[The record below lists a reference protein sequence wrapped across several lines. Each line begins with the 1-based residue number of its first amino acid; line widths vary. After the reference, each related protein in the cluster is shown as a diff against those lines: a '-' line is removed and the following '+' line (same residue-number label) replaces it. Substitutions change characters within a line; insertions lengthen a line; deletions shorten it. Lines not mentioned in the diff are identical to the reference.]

1 MKKVL
6 ISSIIALALVLGST
20 ASANAAFSAYLT
32 VGSTGADVSAL
43 QTWLISQGF
52 AIPAIS
58 NGAAQTGYFGQQT
71 KAAVVKYQASVGL
84 PATGFVGPLTIAK
97 LNGGA
102 VAMAPVACP
111 AGYTCTANPGT
122 TPVTPATPGVITTP
136 GVAGTLAVSLQGSP
150 SGASLDKG
158 ESEDVVRYKLQAAAS
173 DMQVTSIAIDFDARL
188 WLYASSITI
197 KDDNGAVVA
206 QKNNLNANDF
216 TELTVGSDYRLYVP
230 VNYVVPRTQSKYLT
244 VSLTM
249 LGISDRDSATITI
262 NDLQVRSVDGTGVT
276 DTQSVSDDRTFSYT
290 GTNTGSIIATI
301 SPSAPLK
308 RLVQISNSTQTN
320 DVVIGK
326 FDLKSQNRDS
336 VVRTLKVYINTD
348 GTSVNTLFTRVKI
361 MVDGQ
366 SYTANTTDTSAPNTT
381 SSSTLTFS
389 DLKINLVKDTPKTIT
404 VLGDVAQPSS
414 IGALD
419 GKMASTT
426 IKANGANVVAEDN
439 TYNSI
444 TVNSGTLTSSDSIF
458 SASGAVLSN
467 MSAVVGTANQ
477 GSIGGVSGTVSK
489 DVSFTYTITAGDNT
503 LYVAAAPNTALATT
517 STGYGSAANAST
529 TITSVTATPSEVAGD
544 SAGTYFIVPAGGSRT
559 FRWAGTMQYDAPR
572 GTVLRTFYV
581 TSVKYDT
588 DTTNLNDNTI
598 NYNLGALKVETAI

>member
-1 MKKVL
+1 
-6 ISSIIALALVLGST
+6 
-20 ASANAAFSAYLT
+20 
-32 VGSTGADVSAL
+32 
-43 QTWLISQGF
+43 
-52 AIPAIS
+52 
-58 NGAAQTGYFGQQT
+58 
-71 KAAVVKYQASVGL
+71 
-84 PATGFVGPLTIAK
+84 
-97 LNGGA
+97 
-102 VAMAPVACP
+102 
-111 AGYTCTANPGT
+111 
-122 TPVTPATPGVITTP
+122 
-136 GVAGTLAVSLQGSP
+136 
-150 SGASLDKG
+150 
-158 ESEDVVRYKLQAAAS
+158 
-173 DMQVTSIAIDFDARL
+173 
-188 WLYASSITI
+188 
-197 KDDNGAVVA
+197 
-206 QKNNLNANDF
+206 
-216 TELTVGSDYRLYVP
+216 
-230 VNYVVPRTQSKYLT
+230 
-244 VSLTM
+244 
-249 LGISDRDSATITI
+249 
-262 NDLQVRSVDGTGVT
+262 
-276 DTQSVSDDRTFSYT
+276 
-290 GTNTGSIIATI
+290 
-301 SPSAPLK
+301 LK

-336 VVRTLKVYINTD
+336 VVRTLKVYVNTD

-366 SYTANTTDTSAPNTT
+366 SYTANTTDTTTGSNTT

-426 IKANGANVVAEDN
+426 IKANATNVVAEDS

-467 MSAVVGTANQ
+467 MTAVVGTANQ